1 MFGWLSRA
9 AAWASARSRRRK
21 AGSVL
26 VDGGRTLTATC
37 RPRTSSNPRHTT
49 DIPPA
54 PSRSTSRYLP
64 ANRLDPGRSVVLM
77 CPHMRDPKK
86 RRVTPPCHPT
96 PGLGRPA
103 MARTFPLDGEDVSPP
118 RRLSRDA
125 GTGLYLRIVTDGF
138 PAYADCRCGP
148 AEGKVGSRT
157 HFRAALPEINGYT
170 YTRDIGR

>member
-54 PSRSTSRYLP
+54 PRRPPRRGGAPPP
-64 ANRLDPGRSVVLM
+64 AGIYRLAGSIRAGPSCSCAPTCALRRNAGSHRHATRRRGSPGPLS
-77 CPHMRDPKK
+77 D
-86 RRVTPPCHPT
+86 
-96 PGLGRPA
+96 
-103 MARTFPLDGEDVSPP
+103 RTFPIDGEDVSPP
-118 RRLSRDA
+118 RRLPRDA
-125 GTGLYLRIVTDGF
+125 DTRLHLRIVTDGF
-138 PAYADCRCGP
+138 PAYASCRGGHAGP
-148 AEGKVGSRT
+148 KVGSRT
-157 HFRAALPEINGYT
+157 HFPAAL
-170 YTRDIGR
+170 